1 MSTQNKKI
9 HEKIKYTAIAVLFL
23 FLFSFNLSAQQTPDA
38 QNPQTQQQ
46 TSNDFNDQELKQFAN
61 AAEKVIVIQQET
73 EQKMVQVIEEENLEI
88 DKFNSILKA
97 QQSPDAEEVDASEEE
112 MQAFNN
118 ATQKLIQIQNKVQDD
133 MVQAI
138 EAEGLEPQKYQEI
151 MLAYQSDPELKAR
164 IDALLQE

>member
-1 MSTQNKKI
+1 MSFKTATI
-9 HEKIKYTAIAVLFL
+9 SGKIKYTFLGILFIIFFHL
-23 FLFSFNLSAQQTPDA
+23 NLSAQQTPDT
-38 QNPQTQQQ
+38 QNQQTQQQ
-46 TSNDFNDQELKQFAN
+46 ATNDFNDQELMQFAN
-61 AAEKVIVIQQET
+61 AAEKVIAIQQET
-73 EQKMVQVIEEENLEI
+73 EQKMIQVIEEENLEI

-118 ATQKLIQIQNKVQDD
+118 ATQKLIQIQNDVQDD
-133 MVQAI
+133 MIQAI

-151 MLAYQSDPELKAR
+151 MLAYQSDPEVKAR